1 MARTP
6 QFWGC
11 SKPVS
16 IEESGGGHAQMDNL
30 SFVGSQSLADL
41 AEGVGA
47 AELAE
52 EHGDG
57 LVPVGESSGMA
68 FGVQFFHG
76 MLEFGSGKELQ
87 ELAEYVTKSIHS
99 WPSFFV
105 RLVFAEIN
113 LSHI

>member
-1 MARTP
+1 MARAP

-16 IEESGGGHAQMDNL
+16 IEESGGGHAQMDDL

-47 AELAE
+47 AEL
-52 EHGDG
+52 
-57 LVPVGESSGMA
+57 
-68 FGVQFFHG
+68 Q
-76 MLEFGSGKELQ
+76 K
-87 ELAEYVTKSIHS
+87 LAEYATKSIHS

-105 RLVFAEIN
+105 RLGFGEIN
-113 LSHI
+113 LSHN